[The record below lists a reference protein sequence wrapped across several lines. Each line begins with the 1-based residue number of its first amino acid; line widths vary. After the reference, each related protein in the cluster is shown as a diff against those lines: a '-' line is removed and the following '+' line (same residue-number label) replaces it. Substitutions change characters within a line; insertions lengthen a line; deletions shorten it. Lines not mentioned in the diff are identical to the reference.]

1 MFVGIFLIL
10 LFITNTSSIYVILKT
25 HANHKTTMT
34 SEKFTFIKTDK
45 KIIKL
50 YFDTITVI
58 TGLGNYVQIIT
69 VDNTK
74 YTYYK
79 SLKDLIDVLPNEF
92 MRVHNSSIVN
102 LTNIDSIED
111 NHIIAKGNKITIG
124 KTYKECLTT
133 ALDKFML

>member
-1 MFVGIFLIL
+1 
-10 LFITNTSSIYVILKT
+10 
-25 HANHKTTMT
+25 MT

-50 YFDTITVI
+50 YFDTIAVI

-111 NHIIAKGNKITIG
+111 NHIMVKGNKITIG

>member
-1 MFVGIFLIL
+1 
-10 LFITNTSSIYVILKT
+10 
-25 HANHKTTMT
+25 MT
-34 SEKFTFIKTDK
+34 DEKFTFIKTDK

-50 YFDTITVI
+50 YFDTIVVI

-69 VDNTK
+69 VDNIK

-111 NHIIAKGNKITIG
+111 NHIFAKGNKIIIG

-133 ALDKFML
+133 ALNKLML